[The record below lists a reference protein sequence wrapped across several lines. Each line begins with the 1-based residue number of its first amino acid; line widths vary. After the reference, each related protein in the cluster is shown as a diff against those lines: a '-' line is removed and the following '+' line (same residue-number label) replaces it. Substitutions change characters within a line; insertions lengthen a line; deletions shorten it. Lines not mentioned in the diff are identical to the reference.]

1 MTFLQG
7 QQNAKRFKICLPS
20 LPLRSEK
27 EKRNVLSQVMWLLM
41 IKSRHKKLLKFSNEE
56 NDCARNYEPTQNSII
71 HGESWERLLFSHAIL
86 PVSQL

>member
-27 EKRNVLSQVMWLLM
+27 EKRNVLSQVKVVNDK
-41 IKSRHKKLLKFSNEE
+41 KSPQKV
-56 NDCARNYEPTQNSII
+56 T
-71 HGESWERLLFSHAIL
+71 
-86 PVSQL
+86 